1 MRLEIEREALRK
13 ETDQASQAR
22 LEKLEKELADCKADT
37 DALKARGELE
47 KAGIGKLRGL
57 KEEIEQTKRA
67 IDRAERDYDL
77 NQVAELK

>member
-1 MRLEIEREALRK
+1 MARVSSIRLTEEEARVLAEIERVKRVN
-13 ETDQASQAR
+13 
-22 LEKLEKELADCKADT
+22 